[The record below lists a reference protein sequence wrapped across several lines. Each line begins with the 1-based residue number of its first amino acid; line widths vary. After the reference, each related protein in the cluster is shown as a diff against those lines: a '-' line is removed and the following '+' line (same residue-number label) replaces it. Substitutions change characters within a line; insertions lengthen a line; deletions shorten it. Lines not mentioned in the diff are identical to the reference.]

1 MAAAI
6 PCFIG
11 VIVTVP
17 AEAKTFDEAEF
28 DEDPMAAVAGPR
40 ATGADVVNVQHKVGA
55 PISGA

>member
-17 AEAKTFDEAEF
+17 AEAKSFDEAEF
-28 DEDPMAAVAGPR
+28 DEDPMAEIAGPR
-40 ATGADVVNVQHKVGA
+40 ATGADVVAVERKVGA